1 MYITIGQHTFNII
14 NNLSAVRNNN
24 TKNKIAAITS
34 KYILLFFMLFLTN
47 TVSNLQFDPMSFIEN
62 LKHMGV
68 GMLVIFVV
76 IGIIILAT
84 KLVNYLFSE

>member
-1 MYITIGQHTFNII
+1 MMFLANTAVNLEFN
-14 NNLSAVRNNN
+14 
-24 TKNKIAAITS
+24 
-34 KYILLFFMLFLTN
+34 
-47 TVSNLQFDPMSFIEN
+47 PMAFIEN

-84 KLVNYLFSE
+84 KLVNYLFSC

>member
-1 MYITIGQHTFNII
+1 M
-14 NNLSAVRNNN
+14 NL
-24 TKNKIAAITS
+24 
-34 KYILLFFMLFLTN
+34 LTN
-47 TVSNLQFDPMSFIEN
+47 AAVNIQFDPMAFVEN

-68 GMLVIFVV
+68 GMLVIFAV

>member
-1 MYITIGQHTFNII
+1 MH
-14 NNLSAVRNNN
+14 
-24 TKNKIAAITS
+24 
-34 KYILLFFMLFLTN
+34 FLTN
-47 TVSNLQFDPMSFIEN
+47 SAVNLDFNPMAFVEN
-62 LKHMGV
+62 LRHMGV